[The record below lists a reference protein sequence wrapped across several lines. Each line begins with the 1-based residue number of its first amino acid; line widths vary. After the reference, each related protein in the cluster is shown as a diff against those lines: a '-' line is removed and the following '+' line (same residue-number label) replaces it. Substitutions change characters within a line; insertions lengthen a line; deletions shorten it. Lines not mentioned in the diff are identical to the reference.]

1 MNNEL
6 PSPREELLAVSD
18 ELGGGTLT
26 LTCRG
31 NFGIAP
37 IYLTIGGMP
46 VTGIATIYQNGDV
59 VEKYIHNDKPSAL
72 KWLKNAGAGPDE
84 RAALLEDLEE
94 RMARVTE

>member
-6 PSPREELLAVSD
+6 PTPRKELLGLSE

-37 IYLTIGGMP
+37 IYLTLGGAP
-46 VTGIATIYQNGDV
+46 ITGIATVYENGDV
-59 VEKYIHNDKPSAL
+59 LEKRIHNDKPSAL
-72 KWLKNAGAGPDE
+72 KWLKDAGAGPDE

>member
-6 PSPREELLAVSD
+6 PTPREELANLSE

-31 NFGIAP
+31 DFGIAP
-37 IYLTIGGMP
+37 VYLSLGGAP
-46 VTGIATIYQNGDV
+46 ITGIATVHDGDV
-59 VEKYIHNDKPSAL
+59 LAKHIHNDKQSAR
-72 KWLKNAGAGPDE
+72 KWLIEHGARATNAD
-84 RAALLEDLEE
+84 ALLEDLDE